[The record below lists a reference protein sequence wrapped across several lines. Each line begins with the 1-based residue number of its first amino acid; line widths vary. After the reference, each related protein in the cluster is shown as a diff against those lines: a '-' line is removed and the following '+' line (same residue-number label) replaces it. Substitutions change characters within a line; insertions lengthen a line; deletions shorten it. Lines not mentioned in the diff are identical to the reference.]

1 MLTLKA
7 QGKLVEGSLEELRE
21 ELYMTRRATQYI
33 INCLWELDKLPT
45 INQVHQMF
53 YKLLRKQ
60 EFRAHR
66 CKQIYKYALSTVK
79 SAKRNNGGRKPVLK
93 KLSTRLDKYDAKV
106 DLENQL
112 VIVKLRNKVFKM
124 KFLHSKEYIRKFK
137 GRKWYEVIISID
149 RNGRVWLAVPFKWMY
164 EPYKPRRILTLD
176 INLKKVVVYNGRSV
190 RRINTRFME
199 TLYLKYLAEDVQMKH
214 SYAWRRN
221 KKWLEIIRALHRRSR
236 NIVIDWSRKFAKY
249 IVLKAR
255 RAKSAIV
262 LEDLDKLWFNASKKS
277 SSLADK
283 LSRFAYRKLQLA
295 IVTKAIEYDV
305 PIMFVNPRNTSSTC
319 PRCGAKLSYNHRLA
333 ICRKCGFIAD
343 RDTVGAM
350 NIYLKALKH
359 LAPRLGS
366 WGTHPMTDETRPK
379 GGSPKHEPMTT
390 HIKTYKEVNP
400 VSIMAGPLAMYFLI
414 LRARYTIGIL
424 GIL

>member
-1 MLTLKA
+1 M
-7 QGKLVEGSLEELRE
+7 
-21 ELYMTRRATQYI
+21 
-33 INCLWELDKLPT
+33 
-45 INQVHQMF
+45 
-53 YKLLRKQ
+53 
-60 EFRAHR
+60 
-66 CKQIYKYALSTVK
+66 
-79 SAKRNNGGRKPVLK
+79 GRKPVLK

-255 RAKSAIV
+255 RAKSTIV

-283 LSRFAYRKLQLA
+283 LSRFAYRKLQHA
-295 IVTKAIEYDV
+295 IITKAIEYNV
-305 PIMFVNPRNTSSTC
+305 PIVFVNPRNTSSTC
-319 PRCGAKLSYNHRLA
+319 PRCGVKLSCTHRLA
-333 ICRKCGFIAD
+333 ICSKCGFMAD

-350 NIYLKALKH
+350 NICLRVL
-359 LAPRLGS
+359 RGMRGS
-366 WGTHPMTDETRPK
+366 Q
-379 GGSPKHEPMTT
+379 GSPLSAPAMKNEARRSGRTKYEPMTIY
-390 HIKTYKEVNP
+390 IKSYT
-400 VSIMAGPLAMYFLI
+400 SI
-414 LRARYTIGIL
+414 
-424 GIL
+424 